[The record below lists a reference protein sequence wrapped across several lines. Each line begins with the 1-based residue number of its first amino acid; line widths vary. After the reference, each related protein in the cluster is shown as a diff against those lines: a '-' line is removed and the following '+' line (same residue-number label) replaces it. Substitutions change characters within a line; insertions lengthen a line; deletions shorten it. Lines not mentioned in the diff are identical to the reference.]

1 MSSKIFEK
9 LQKVNSEKD
18 EVVFK
23 MEYKGK
29 VIHESTT
36 EIPSYAKEILE
47 DEDISFFYFFKEVSN
62 KFEDLVNEIH
72 KKKEWEKLDKDRDNG
87 KNESN

>member
-1 MSSKIFEK
+1 MDENVSKK
-9 LQKVNSEKD
+9 LKKANAVKD

-29 VIHESTT
+29 VIHESTVET
-36 EIPSYAKEILE
+36 PGYAKDIIE
-47 DEDISFFYFFKEVSN
+47 DEDVSFYYFFKDVAN

-72 KKKEWEKLDKDRDNG
+72 KKKILKKIDKNG
-87 KNESN
+87 SKESK